1 MKNYLIYSTLLGVFS
16 ESLYINI
23 GFDFKFVYIII
34 FCNYFIIKQIRGTL
48 TVPKYWLY
56 SLIYIFVV
64 GIGTIFLYNNQF
76 SKIVFQVFGISFMS
90 IYFYNFFLCY
100 ELDVKDIFLKYCNI
114 CFILS
119 LIGIPLFFI
128 LVSFDSSYRLHSLL
142 QEPAHFTGI
151 VLPAYYY
158 YMTNFVKYRKKF
170 IVIIVA
176 FLLSMSSIGYIGM
189 LIGFVMIKKKI
200 NIFATIT
207 LTFVSVLIGFL
218 AYNYIDNVKFRANDT
233 FGIFNEFDVSN
244 VNSSTL
250 ALATNSY
257 VTLQVLKSNAFIGH
271 GIGSHP
277 LSSKQYIYNITGIE
291 GYSDN
296 EELMF
301 INSTDADSLTLRILS
316 ELGLIGF
323 IGVCYFIIKNYCGYQ
338 DNYQISRGIILYFL
352 YKLFREGHYFPA
364 EMYFFVFIY
373 YFLRLKSN
381 AERLVLAS

>member
-1 MKNYLIYSTLLGVFS
+1 
-16 ESLYINI
+16 
-23 GFDFKFVYIII
+23 
-34 FCNYFIIKQIRGTL
+34 
-48 TVPKYWLY
+48 
-56 SLIYIFVV
+56 
-64 GIGTIFLYNNQF
+64 
-76 SKIVFQVFGISFMS
+76 
-90 IYFYNFFLCY
+90 
-100 ELDVKDIFLKYCNI
+100 
-114 CFILS
+114 
-119 LIGIPLFFI
+119 
-128 LVSFDSSYRLHSLL
+128 
-142 QEPAHFTGI
+142 
-151 VLPAYYY
+151 
-158 YMTNFVKYRKKF
+158 MTNFVKYRKKF

-189 LIGFVMIKKKI
+189 LIGFVIIKKKI

-257 VTLQVLKSNAFIGH
+257 VTFQVLKSNVFIGH